1 MNMKKYCTD
10 ISIKKRA
17 SECTELP
24 ITDRV
29 QHYYLYRNKIQQ
41 AMFKSQVDLCDRS
54 TNIPLNI
61 NADFSC
67 VGGGGVLK
75 ENKIKSISIIG
86 MNIGVYQYTA
96 LDGSSRTHRTYGDQN
111 DI

>member
-1 MNMKKYCTD
+1 MNIKKYCTD
-10 ISIKKRA
+10 ISIKKKA

-24 ITDRV
+24 ITDRL
-29 QHYYLYRNKIQQ
+29 QYHYLRNKIQQ
-41 AMFKSQVDLCDRS
+41 AMFKSQVDLSQRS

-61 NADFSC
+61 NADFFY
-67 VGGGGVLK
+67 VGGDGMFK

-86 MNIGVYQYTA
+86 MNNGVYQYTS
-96 LDGSSRTHRTYGDQN
+96 LDGSSRAHRTYGDQN

>member
-10 ISIKKRA
+10 ISIKKKA

-29 QHYYLYRNKIQQ
+29 QYHYLYRNKIQQ

-54 TNIPLNI
+54 TNIPLNS
-61 NADFSC
+61 NADFSVWAA
-67 VGGGGVLK
+67 VGCLK
-75 ENKIKSISIIG
+75 K
-86 MNIGVYQYTA
+86 T
-96 LDGSSRTHRTYGDQN
+96 R
-111 DI
+111 

>member
-10 ISIKKRA
+10 ISIKKKA

-24 ITDRV
+24 ITDRL
-29 QHYYLYRNKIQQ
+29 QYHYLRLNKIQQ
-41 AMFKSQVDLCDRS
+41 AMLKSQVDLCDRS

-61 NADFSC
+61 NADFFC
-67 VGGGGVLK
+67 VSGSGLLN
-75 ENKIKSISIIG
+75 ENKIKSISVIG
-86 MNIGVYQYTA
+86 MNNGIYQYIS
-96 LDGSSRTHRTYGDQN
+96 LDGSSRAHRTYGDQN

>member
-10 ISIKKRA
+10 ISIKKKA
-17 SECTELP
+17 SECTELA

-29 QHYYLYRNKIQQ
+29 QHYYLYWNKIQQ

-61 NADFSC
+61 NADFSML
-67 VGGGGVLK
+67 GGGGLFK

-86 MNIGVYQYTA
+86 MNNGIYQYTA

>member
-10 ISIKKRA
+10 ISIKKKA

-24 ITDRV
+24 ITDRS
-29 QHYYLYRNKIQQ
+29 QNYYSYQNKIHQ
-41 AMFKSQVDLCDRS
+41 AMLESQIDLCDRY

-61 NADFSC
+61 NADFFCTGSD
-67 VGGGGVLK
+67 GLFK

-86 MNIGVYQYTA
+86 MNNGIYQYVA
-96 LDGSSRTHRTYGDQN
+96 LGGSSRTHRTYGEQN

>member
-1 MNMKKYCTD
+1 MNMKKHCTD
-10 ISIKKRA
+10 ISIKKKA

-24 ITDRV
+24 ISDRL
-29 QHYYLYRNKIQQ
+29 QHCYLYRNKIQQ
-41 AMFKSQVDLCDRS
+41 AMFRSQIALCDRS

-61 NADFSC
+61 NADFFC
-67 VGGGGVLK
+67 VGGDGLLN

-86 MNIGVYQYTA
+86 MNNGVYQYIS
-96 LDGSSRTHRTYGDQN
+96 LDGSSRAHRTYGDQN

>member
-10 ISIKKRA
+10 ISIKKKA

-41 AMFKSQVDLCDRS
+41 AMFKSQLDLCDRY

-61 NADFSC
+61 NADFFCTGSD
-67 VGGGGVLK
+67 GLFK
-75 ENKIKSISIIG
+75 ENRIKSISIIG
-86 MNIGVYQYTA
+86 MNNGIYQYIA
-96 LDGSSRTHRTYGDQN
+96 LDGNSRTHRTYGEQN

>member
-1 MNMKKYCTD
+1 MKKYCTD
-10 ISIKKRA
+10 ISIKKKA

-24 ITDRV
+24 ITIRS
-29 QHYYLYRNKIQQ
+29 QNYYLYQDKIQQ

-61 NADFSC
+61 NADFFC
-67 VGGGGVLK
+67 VGGDGLLK

-86 MNIGVYQYTA
+86 MNNCIYQYIA
-96 LDGSSRTHRTYGDQN
+96 LDGSSRTHRTYGD
-111 DI
+111 

>member
-1 MNMKKYCTD
+1 MKKYCTD
-10 ISIKKRA
+10 ISIKKKA

-24 ITDRV
+24 ITDRS
-29 QHYYLYRNKIQQ
+29 QNYYSYQNKIHQ
-41 AMFKSQVDLCDRS
+41 AMFESQIDLCDRS

-61 NADFSC
+61 NADFFC
-67 VGGGGVLK
+67 VGSDGLFK

-86 MNIGVYQYTA
+86 MNNGIYQYVA
-96 LDGSSRTHRTYGDQN
+96 LDGNSRTHRTYGEQN